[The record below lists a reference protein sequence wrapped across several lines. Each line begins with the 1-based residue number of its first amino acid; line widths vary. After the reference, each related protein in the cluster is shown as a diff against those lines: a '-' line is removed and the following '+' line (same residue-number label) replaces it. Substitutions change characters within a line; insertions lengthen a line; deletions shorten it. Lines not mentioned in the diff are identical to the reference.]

1 MSTRASNNQPTL
13 EEIRDSARVISLP
26 LRTKF
31 RGLLERE
38 IMVFEGPN
46 GFTEWSPFIEY
57 EDEESLSWLDAA
69 IEFGWAEL
77 PEMQRN
83 SIGINATLPA
93 VAPEKVETVLAK
105 FGHFDTVKIKVA
117 EAGQSIDDDLARVAE
132 VRERYPHAK
141 VRLDANGAYSLE
153 IARAMA
159 TAMAED
165 EVPLEYFEQPVAS
178 VAEMAQLRMLI
189 APLDIKIAADENVRK
204 AADPLAVA
212 RLGAADILVLKAAP
226 LGGIARALEITKQA
240 GLPVVVSSALD
251 SSIGISMGAHLAGA
265 LPDLSFDC
273 GLGTANLLAGDV
285 TSKPMV
291 AQDGQLEIR
300 RVEVDRSR
308 LDIFKSDDHRADWW
322 FDRLERVMRLR
333 ESR

>member
-1 MSTRASNNQPTL
+1 
-13 EEIRDSARVISLP
+13 
-26 LRTKF
+26 
-31 RGLLERE
+31 
-38 IMVFEGPN
+38 
-46 GFTEWSPFIEY
+46 
-57 EDEESLSWLDAA
+57 
-69 IEFGWAEL
+69 
-77 PEMQRN
+77 
-83 SIGINATLPA
+83 LPA

-117 EAGQSIDDDLARVAE
+117 EAGQTIEDDLARVAE
-132 VRERYPHAK
+132 VRRRYPHAK
-141 VRLDANGAYSLE
+141 IRLDANGGYSLE

-159 TAMAED
+159 AAMAED

-204 AADPLAVA
+204 AADPLEVA
-212 RLGAADILVLKAAP
+212 RMGAADILVLKAAP
-226 LGGIARALEITKQA
+226 LGGISRALEITEQA

-265 LPDLSFDC
+265 LADLSFDC

-285 TSKPMV
+285 TLKPIV
-291 AQDGQLEIR
+291 AVDGQLEIR
-300 RVEVDRSR
+300 RPEVDRSR
-308 LDIFKSDDHRADWW
+308 LEIFGADDHRADWW
-322 FDRLERVMRLR
+322 FSRLERVMQLR